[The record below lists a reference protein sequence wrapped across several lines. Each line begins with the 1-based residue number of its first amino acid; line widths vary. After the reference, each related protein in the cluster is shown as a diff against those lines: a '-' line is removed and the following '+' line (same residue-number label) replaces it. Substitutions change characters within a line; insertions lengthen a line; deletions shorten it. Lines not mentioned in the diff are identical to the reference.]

1 MKTVCIIPARLGSY
15 RFNDKPLKKICGKTM
30 IEHVY
35 KRAKMSNLLTEVF
48 VATPNVEIK
57 NVVEGFGGITIMTTD
72 SARRAS
78 DRVAEAARDIDAD
91 IIIDLQGDEPLV
103 NPDMIS
109 LALQPML
116 EDESIECV
124 CMARKVDY
132 EAARDRND
140 VKVAFDKNNDAL
152 FFSREPIPS
161 IWLGDKQFPYYV
173 TVSVIPYTKKSL
185 EKYASLES
193 TPIEIIESIDM
204 FRFLENGYK
213 IRIVESPY
221 ETYSVD
227 VPEDIQK
234 VERVMNTDTLRLKY

>member
-1 MKTVCIIPARLGSY
+1 MKIACIIPARLGSY
-15 RFNDKPLKKICGKTM
+15 RFNDKPLEKICGKPM

-35 KRAKMSNLLTEVF
+35 KRAKMSDLLSEVY

-57 NVVEGFGGITIMTTD
+57 NVVEGFGGVAIMTSD

-109 LALQPML
+109 LSVQPMM
-116 EDESIECV
+116 EDKSVECV
-124 CMARKVDY
+124 CLARKVDH
-132 EAARDRND
+132 EAAKDRND

-161 IWLGDKQFPYYV
+161 MWLGDKQFPYYV
-173 TVSVIPYTKKSL
+173 TVCVMPYTKKSL

-193 TPIEIIESIDM
+193 TPLEIIESIDM
-204 FRFLENGYK
+204 FRFLENGYR

-227 VPEDIQK
+227 VPEDVQK
-234 VERVMNTDTLRLKY
+234 VERVMSEDKLWLKY